1 MLANIIDD
9 LVARGWSVQPHF
21 LSQSLTT
28 QLATECRARH
38 AAGELLPAG
47 IGRGDDKLLNESI
60 RSDSI
65 LWLEPSQSAT
75 CDQYLATIDELR
87 QTLNREL
94 FLGLEDLESHFA
106 VYAPGGFYQRHLDRF
121 RDDDRRTVTV
131 VLYLNDPDWSEADG
145 GQLRMYLPEG
155 ERDVLPTGGT
165 LVCFMSDQIPH
176 EVLPARRQR
185 LALTG
190 WIRRRV

>member
-9 LVARGWSVQPHF
+9 LVAHGWSLQPHF
-21 LSQSLTT
+21 LSKALTT
-28 QLATECRARH
+28 QLAEECRARY

-47 IGRGDDKLLNESI
+47 VGRGDGKLINEAI

-65 LWLEPSQSAT
+65 LWVESGQSTA
-75 CDQYLATIDELR
+75 CDQYLTTLEDLR

-94 FLGLEDLESHFA
+94 FLGLEDFECHFA

-131 VLYLNDPDWSEADG
+131 VCYLNDPDWSEADG
-145 GQLRMYLPEG
+145 GHLRMYLPKG
-155 ERDVLPTGGT
+155 ERDVLPLGGT

-176 EVLPARRQR
+176 EVLPACRQR

-190 WIRRRV
+190 WMRRRI